1 MPVGTPERTKVTY
14 QDYLSWP
21 DDERWEILDGV
32 PFAMTPSPSPLHQRI
47 CRNVAGELY
56 LQREKLGGCEV
67 FPAPTDVVFDPHN
80 VVQPDI
86 LILCRRD
93 RITDRNIQGVPDL
106 VVEVVSPS
114 TEIKDRREKKRLYE
128 RHGVK
133 EYLIVFPER
142 EYVERYHLSQGLYGS
157 PDIFNWN
164 ESLDLLTFP
173 IRLDLWK
180 IFEKTV
186 SEESNASGSE
196 A

>member
-32 PFAMTPSPSPLHQRI
+32 PFAMTPSPSPHHQRI

-56 LQREKLGGCEV
+56 LQREGLGECEI
-67 FPAPTDVVFDPHN
+67 FLAPTDVVLDPHN

-86 LILCRRD
+86 LVLCGRD
-93 RITDRNIQGVPDL
+93 QITAKNIQGVPDL

-133 EYLIVFPER
+133 EYIIVFPER
-142 EYVERYHLSQGLYGS
+142 EYVERYHLSQGSYGG
-157 PDIFNWN
+157 PDLFNWN

-180 IFEKTV
+180 IFEKTPPEKSNT
-186 SEESNASGSE
+186 SENDV
-196 A
+196 